1 MSNEAD
7 VIAELNRRRDDDAD
21 REAEERRLVACYRHA
36 TPDDKR
42 VIWAVLNKYAPLI
55 IEI

>member
-7 VIAELNRRRDDDAD
+7 VIAELNRRRDDDED
-21 REAEERRLVACYRHA
+21 REKEERRLVACYRHA
-36 TPDDKR
+36 SPDDKQ